1 MSQDPEIQYYHHG
14 RFRVAGGVLPDAIT
28 AYQTF
33 GDPKNPVI
41 VFPTCYGGK
50 LDGKSPKALLMAL
63 RQGYM
68 VGEGKVRPCGFIALD
83 PRKYYVV
90 TFALFSNGESS
101 SPSNT
106 PPPYNGPY
114 FPTVSYEDNIRAQH
128 AVLTQKLGIKKVFC
142 VIGFSMGAQQAYYW
156 PVMYPDFVE
165 RYIPICGSARTSP
178 HNECFLEGPKA
189 ALSASKDFQN
199 GHYTS
204 TPQHGIRAFG
214 RAYSSWAYSQ
224 AWFAK
229 KGYLFDGK
237 YTSLNDFIREEWEA
251 GYLNGWD
258 ANDLLTLLKTWQ
270 MGDVSLIRDGGY
282 FANCLGAI
290 KARGLIMPCKKDLYF
305 TPEDCQ
311 NEMKYLS
318 NAKLVIIDSE
328 WGHMAGGGSNA
339 EDDEFY
345 YNHGRFK
352 VAGGVLPDA
361 VTAYR
366 TYGDPSNE
374 KVIVFP
380 TCYGAKL
387 ALGSQD
393 YLVGEGKVLDPNKYF
408 VVTFALF
415 CNGESS
421 SPSNTPAPYGGAYFP
436 FISYEDNIR
445 AQHAVLTKH
454 LGVRKLFCVV
464 GFSMGGQQAYHWP
477 VVFPDFV
484 ERFVAI
490 CSSART
496 SPHNECFLE
505 GPKAALQ
512 ASKDFA
518 DGHYQSTPQHGLR
531 AFGRAYCAWAYGQTW
546 FRESKYLMNGEFPDL
561 NSFIRERWEA
571 GYIKYWD
578 ANDMIALVNTWQK
591 GDISIIRDGGDY
603 EKALRSIKAKGLI
616 MPSKTDLYFPP
627 EDSETEVS
635 HLRDAKLHVIPSIWG
650 HVAGGSGNP
659 VDVAFISEKIKEF
672 LQGP

>member
-1 MSQDPEIQYYHHG
+1 MSQVAEIQYYHHG

-33 GDPKNPVI
+33 GDPKNPVV

-50 LDGKSPKALLMAL
+50 LDS
-63 RQGYM
+63 QSYM
-68 VGEGKVRPCGFIALD
+68 VGEDKALD

-90 TFALFSNGESS
+90 TLALFSNGESS

-106 PPPYNGPY
+106 PAPYNGPY
-114 FPTVSYEDNIRAQH
+114 FPTVTYEDNVRAQY
-128 AVLTQKLGIKKVFC
+128 AVLTKKLGVKKVFC
-142 VIGFSMGAQQAYYW
+142 VIGFSMGAQQVNVFVESNDDFTEALQAYY
-156 PVMYPDFVE
+156 
-165 RYIPICGSARTSP
+165 CP
-178 HNECFLEGPKA
+178 HNQCFLEGPKA
-189 ALSASKDFQN
+189 ALSASKDFLD
-199 GHYTS
+199 GHYKS

-214 RAYSSWAYSQ
+214 RAYSAWAYSQ

-237 YTSLNDFIREEWEA
+237 YTSLNDFLREDWE
-251 GYLNGWD
+251 GGFLEGWD
-258 ANDLLTLLKTWQ
+258 ANDLLTLLNTWQ

-290 KARGLIMPCKKDLYF
+290 RARGLIMPCKTDLYF
-305 TPEDCQ
+305 TPEDSQ
-311 NEMKYLS
+311 NEMKFLN

-328 WGHMAGGGSNA
+328 WGHMSGGGSNVH
-339 EDDEFY
+339 DDEFIKEEY
-345 YNHGRFK
+345 YHHGRFK

-361 VTAYR
+361 VTAYQ
-366 TYGDPSNE
+366 TYGDPSND

-393 YLVGEGKVLDPNKYF
+393 YLVGEGKALDPNKYF

-421 SPSNTPAPYGGAYFP
+421 SPSNTPAPYGGPYFP
-436 FISYEDNIR
+436 FVSYEDNIR

-454 LGVRKLFCVV
+454 LGVRKIFSVV

-484 ERFVAI
+484 ERFVSI

-496 SPHNECFLE
+496 SPHNQWA
-505 GPKAALQ
+505 KAAML

-518 DGHYQSTPQHGLR
+518 DGHYQSTPQHGIR
-531 AFGRAYCAWAYGQTW
+531 AFGRVYSAWAYGQTVTSW
-546 FRESKYLMNGEFPDL
+546 NFANRYPDL
-561 NSFIRERWEA
+561 NSFLRERWEG
-571 GYIKYWD
+571 GYVNNWD
-578 ANDMIALVNTWQK
+578 ANDMIALLTTWQK

-603 EKALRSIKAKGLI
+603 EKALKSIKAKGLI

-650 HVAGGSGNP
+650 HVAGGSANP
-659 VDVAFISEKIKEF
+659 PDVVFITEKIVEF
-672 LQGP
+672 LQTP

>member
-1 MSQDPEIQYYHHG
+1 MSQVAEIQYYHHG

-50 LDGKSPKALLMAL
+50 LDS
-63 RQGYM
+63 QSYM
-68 VGEGKVRPCGFIALD
+68 VGEDKVLD

-106 PPPYNGPY
+106 PAPYNGPY
-114 FPTVSYEDNIRAQH
+114 FPTITYEDNIRAQH
-128 AVLTQKLGIKKVFC
+128 AVLTQKLGVKKVFC
-142 VIGFSMGAQQAYYW
+142 VIGFSMGAQQ
-156 PVMYPDFVE
+156 VNVFVKSNVE
-165 RYIPICGSARTSP
+165 YIPICGSARTSP
-178 HNECFLEGPKA
+178 HNQCFLEGPKA
-189 ALSASKDFQN
+189 ALSASKDFQD
-199 GHYTS
+199 GHYKS
-204 TPQHGIRAFG
+204 VPQHGIRAFG
-214 RAYSSWAYSQ
+214 RAYSAWAYSQ

-237 YTSLNDFIREEWEA
+237 YTSLNDFLREDWE
-251 GYLNGWD
+251 GGFLEGWD
-258 ANDLLTLLKTWQ
+258 ANDLLALLKTWQ
-270 MGDVSLIRDGGY
+270 MGDVSLIRDGSY
-282 FANCLGAI
+282 FADCLGAI
-290 KARGLIMPCKKDLYF
+290 KARGLIMPCKTDLYF
-305 TPEDCQ
+305 TPEDSQ
-311 NEMKYLS
+311 NEMQFLN

-328 WGHMAGGGSNA
+328 WGHMAGAGSNA
-339 EDDEFY
+339 HDDESVQAEY
-345 YNHGRFK
+345 YHHGRFK

-366 TYGDPSNE
+366 TYGDPSND

-393 YLVGEGKVLDPNKYF
+393 YLVGEGKALDPTKYF

-421 SPSNTPAPYGGAYFP
+421 SPSNTPAPYGGPYFP
-436 FISYEDNIR
+436 FVSYEDNIR

-454 LGVRKLFCVV
+454 LGVRKLFSVV

-484 ERFVAI
+484 ERFVSI

-496 SPHNECFLE
+496 SPHNQCFLE
-505 GPKAALQ
+505 GPKSAML

-518 DGHYQSTPQHGLR
+518 DGHYQSTPQHGIR
-531 AFGRAYCAWAYGQTW
+531 AFGRVYSAWAYGQTW
-546 FRESKYLMNGEFPDL
+546 FREYKYLMDGEYPDL
-561 NSFIRERWEA
+561 NSWLRERWEG
-571 GYIKYWD
+571 GYVNNWD
-578 ANDMIALVNTWQK
+578 ANDMIALLNTWQK

-603 EKALRSIKAKGLI
+603 EKALKSIKAKALI

-635 HLRDAKLHVIPSIWG
+635 HLRDAKLYVIPSIWG
-650 HVAGGSGNP
+650 HVAGGSSNP
-659 VDVAFISEKIKEF
+659 ADVAFITEKITEF
-672 LQGP
+672 LQAP